1 MEMGK
6 IKLAWHRWG
15 RRLCLAAAGL
25 LALGFL
31 ALYLAV
37 WIKSREEDDAVP
49 SDCIV
54 VLGAKAHGLEPGRVL
69 RARLDRA
76 RQAYAQG
83 LGGKI
88 LVCGGKGTDET
99 VPEAEAMAAYL
110 KAQGVPDEDILLE
123 QDSRNTRENLRF
135 AKRIMEANGYQTCV
149 LVTSDSHMARAR
161 LLARQEG
168 LPATGSRAKS
178 EGPGAWLSRV
188 RECLSWIKYAL
199 GLSKG

>member
-1 MEMGK
+1 MSNTK
-6 IKLAWHRWG
+6 QAWYIG

-31 ALYLAV
+31 ALYLVV
-37 WIKSREEDDAVP
+37 WIKSGEDDDAVP

-69 RARLDRA
+69 RARLE
-76 RQAYAQG
+76 QAQKAYEQG

-99 VPEAEAMAAYL
+99 VPEAAAMAAYL

-135 AKRIMEANGYQTCV
+135 AKRIMEANGYRTCV
-149 LVTSDSHMARAR
+149 LVTSDYHMARAR
-161 LLARQEG
+161 LLAAQEG
-168 LPATGSRAKS
+168 LSATGSRARS
-178 EGPGAWLSRV
+178 DWPGAWLSRV
-188 RECLSWIKYAL
+188 RECLSWIKYGL
-199 GLSKG
+199 GLSNG

>member
-1 MEMGK
+1 MSNTK
-6 IKLAWHRWG
+6 QAWYIG

-31 ALYLAV
+31 ALYLVV
-37 WIKSREEDDAVP
+37 WIKSGEDDDAVP

-69 RARLDRA
+69 RARLE
-76 RQAYAQG
+76 QAQKAYEQG

-99 VPEAEAMAAYL
+99 VPEAAAMAAYL
-110 KAQGVPDEDILLE
+110 KAQGVPGEDILLE
-123 QDSRNTRENLRF
+123 AQSRNTRENLRF

-149 LVTSDSHMARAR
+149 LVTSDYHMMRAR
-161 LLARQEG
+161 MLAGQEG
-168 LPATGSRAKS
+168 LSVTCSRARS
-178 EGPGAWLSRV
+178 DWPGIWFSRV
-188 RECLSWIKYAL
+188 RECLSWIKYGL
-199 GLSKG
+199 GLSNG

>member
-1 MEMGK
+1 MSNTK
-6 IKLAWHRWG
+6 QAWYIG

-31 ALYLAV
+31 ALYLVV
-37 WIKSREEDDAVP
+37 WIKSGEDDDAVP

-69 RARLDRA
+69 RARLE
-76 RQAYAQG
+76 QAQKAYEQG

-99 VPEAEAMAAYL
+99 VPEAAAMAAYL

-135 AKRIMEANGYQTCV
+135 AKRIMEANGYRTCV
-149 LVTSDSHMARAR
+149 LVTSDYHMARAR
-161 LLARQEG
+161 LLAAQEG
-168 LPATGSRAKS
+168 LSATGSRARS
-178 EGPGAWLSRV
+178 DWPGAWLSRV
-188 RECLSWIKYAL
+188 RECFSWIKYGL

>member
-1 MEMGK
+1 MLNTVLFDMGGTLEDIWNNQETQAK
-6 IKLAWHRWG
+6 AMD
-15 RRLCLAAAGL
+15 
-25 LALGFL
+25 ALQKTL
-31 ALYLAV
+31 
-37 WIKSREEDDAVP
+37 R
-49 SDCIV
+49 
-54 VLGAKAHGLEPGRVL
+54 AHGLEPGRVL
-69 RARLDRA
+69 RARLDQA

-168 LPATGSRAKS
+168 LSATGSRAKS
-178 EGPGAWLSRV
+178 EGPGAWLSRM

-199 GLSKG
+199 GLSRG

>member
-1 MEMGK
+1 MSNTK
-6 IKLAWHRWG
+6 QAWYIG

-31 ALYLAV
+31 ALYLVV
-37 WIKSREEDDAVP
+37 WIKSGEDDDAVP

-69 RARLDRA
+69 RARLE
-76 RQAYAQG
+76 QAQKAYEQG

-99 VPEAEAMAAYL
+99 VPEAAAMAAYL

-149 LVTSDSHMARAR
+149 LVTSDYHMMRAR
-161 LLARQEG
+161 MLAGQEG
-168 LPATGSRAKS
+168 LSVTCSRARS
-178 EGPGAWLSRV
+178 DWPGIWFSRV
-188 RECLSWIKYAL
+188 RECLSWIKYGL
-199 GLSKG
+199 GLSNG

>member
-1 MEMGK
+1 MSK
-6 IKLAWHRWG
+6 IKLAWHIWG
-15 RRLCLAAAGL
+15 RWLCLAAAGV
-25 LALGFL
+25 LAQGFL
-31 ALYLAV
+31 ALYLVV
-37 WIKSREEDDAVP
+37 WIKSGEDDDAVP

-69 RARLDRA
+69 RARLE
-76 RQAYAQG
+76 QAQKAYEQG

-99 VPEAEAMAAYL
+99 VSEAEAMAAYL

-123 QDSRNTRENLRF
+123 KDSRNTRENLRF

-149 LVTSDSHMARAR
+149 LVTSDYHMMRAR
-161 LLARQEG
+161 MLAGQEG
-168 LPATGSRAKS
+168 LSATGSRARS
-178 EGPGAWLSRV
+178 DWPGAWLSRV
-188 RECLSWIKYAL
+188 RECLSWIKYGL

>member
-1 MEMGK
+1 MSNTK
-6 IKLAWHRWG
+6 QAWYIG

-31 ALYLAV
+31 ALYLVV
-37 WIKSREEDDAVP
+37 WIKSGEDDDAVP

-69 RARLDRA
+69 RARLE
-76 RQAYAQG
+76 QAQKAYEQG

-99 VPEAEAMAAYL
+99 VPEAAAMAAYL

-135 AKRIMEANGYQTCV
+135 AKRIMEANGYRTCV
-149 LVTSDSHMARAR
+149 LVTSDYHMARAR
-161 LLARQEG
+161 LLAAQEG
-168 LPATGSRAKS
+168 LSVTCSRARS
-178 EGPGAWLSRV
+178 DWPGIWFSRV
-188 RECLSWIKYAL
+188 RECLSWIKYGL
-199 GLSKG
+199 GLSNG

>member
-69 RARLDRA
+69 RARLDQA

-161 LLARQEG
+161 MLAGQEG
-168 LPATGSRAKS
+168 LSVTCSRARS
-178 EGPGAWLSRV
+178 DWPGIWFSRV
-188 RECLSWIKYAL
+188 RECLSWIKYGL
-199 GLSKG
+199 GLSNG

>member
-69 RARLDRA
+69 RARLDQA
-76 RQAYAQG
+76 RQAYAPVSYTH
-83 LGGKI
+83 LRTLAHLPSTVEYI
-88 LVCGGKGTDET
+88 LIPLILRTTKVAEELSASMTVRGVRFSGET
-99 VPEAEAMAAYL
+99 VSYRAIRFTWKDAGLCALMLLISGLVFSLERG
-110 KAQGVPDEDILLE
+110 GVL
-123 QDSRNTRENLRF
+123 
-135 AKRIMEANGYQTCV
+135 
-149 LVTSDSHMARAR
+149 
-161 LLARQEG
+161 
-168 LPATGSRAKS
+168 
-178 EGPGAWLSRV
+178 
-188 RECLSWIKYAL
+188 
-199 GLSKG
+199 